1 MDPTNE
7 LDYLRV
13 SGKKHE
19 IMVAPDSDY
28 ILIVIQNQ
36 TDWCIM
42 VLMYGL
48 TQVKVTP
55 ENLYFC

>member
-13 SGKKHE
+13 SGKKQE
-19 IMVAPDSDY
+19 ILIAPDTDY

-36 TDWCIM
+36 
-42 VLMYGL
+42 
-48 TQVKVTP
+48 
-55 ENLYFC
+55 E